1 MRVRAPSPALNSIGV
16 TEVKIY
22 NTLSKKKEEFVP
34 LEESKVRIYVCGPTV
49 YDFSHIGHARAAI
62 SFDIIIRYLQFSG
75 FEPKVIINF
84 TDIDDKMIKRANQEG
99 ITIYKLA
106 DRFIKQYL
114 KDMDALNVRRASFY
128 PRATENI
135 PDMMKFIEALIE
147 RGFAYEIEGSVYFSI
162 NKFKNYG
169 KLSHKNLE
177 ELHPSEEEGDIEKK
191 DPRDFALW
199 KKSKENEPYWD
210 SPWGPG
216 RPGWHIE
223 CSTMSMKYLGETFD
237 IHGGGS
243 DLIFPHHEN
252 EIAQSEALT
261 GKSFANYFIHNNFV
275 KVNQEKMS
283 KSLGNFQTIDAVLQ
297 KYAPMAVRFLLIST
311 HYRSPID
318 FNEDQIIQAHQSYK
332 KFQLALAISEQ
343 LNSGLETSNRFTN
356 ELEEI
361 IEKTRKEFIEAMD
374 DDFSTPRAIASINN
388 LVRYI
393 NGLPSNKERI
403 KPEILQRAR
412 DLLLELGNVLGLV
425 KSPQEDE
432 TDKLVNRLV
441 GFVLELRNEARE
453 KKQYGVADRIRDQL
467 KKLGITLLDY
477 PNATIWIKE
486 L

>member
-223 CSTMSMKYLGETFD
+223 CSTMSMKYLGESFD
-237 IHGGGS
+237 IHGGGL
-243 DLIFPHHEN
+243 DLVFPHHEN

-261 GKSFANYFIHNNFV
+261 GKIFAKYWIHNGFV
-275 KVNQEKMS
+275 TINNQKMS
-283 KSLGNFQTIDAVLQ
+283 KSLGNFFTIEEILQ
-297 KYAPMAVRFLLIST
+297 KYSPMVLRYFLIST
-311 HYRSPID
+311 HYRSPI
-318 FNEDQIIQAHQSYK
+318 NYSEDQIIQAQQIYSRL
-332 KFQLALAISEQ
+332 QLALAYSGQIQTKGPISEE
-343 LNSGLETSNRFTN
+343 LSN
-356 ELEEI
+356 ELEASIQET
-361 IEKTRKEFIEAMD
+361 KVNFADAMD
-374 DDFSTPRAIASINN
+374 DDFSTPRALASINN
-388 LVRYI
+388 LVKHL
-393 NGLPSNKERI
+393 NGLASMRENIRTETLNKAH
-403 KPEILQRAR
+403 QT
-412 DLLLELGNVLGLV
+412 LLELNYV
-425 KSPQEDE
+425 S
-432 TDKLVNRLV
+432 
-441 GFVLELRNEARE
+441 
-453 KKQYGVADRIRDQL
+453 
-467 KKLGITLLDY
+467 
-477 PNATIWIKE
+477 
-486 L
+486 